1 MRIIR
6 GISLTVALTL
16 ATGNAFAQGRAGSA
30 SPGQLAY
37 NDGMNALN
45 GDDFPAA
52 EQKLVEAIGLDPSLV
67 DAYWHLASIYYRNKK
82 YSKAVELL
90 RRCPDKAN
98 LDVKQ
103 QLALNLYKT
112 TTPPPAE
119 SIQLLEQVTAA
130 RPEYFAAQVQ
140 LGQHFYKSDPK
151 RGAAALEKFLKHRPQ
166 DQAAL
171 DESVRFLLGT
181 AYIEGKD
188 WDSAVHEFE
197 LLSRQKPNDLGTQ
210 LMLGAALTG
219 KGLKGDLKA
228 CSQAIAL
235 LERVHGDASKQP
247 SIYYNLGSCYLK
259 VNRSSDA
266 EKEAAQY
273 TKVKSVDAK
282 GHVLLGDAIFAQ
294 RRYDKALVAYQ
305 AGRALDRNNI
315 ATLTKVGLTDVELG
329 NYDAAVTELEQAEAQ
344 SASDVEVL
352 CALTRAYAKKAARDK
367 LLIKADK
374 LAAIHE
380 PRPQLCAG
388 QAYFAHGSDD
398 KATGAFQEVLREDP
412 NNGAAKGQLVK
423 VLNRRASV
431 AVEKSDLARAQALLG
446 DASKLTP
453 DDLVTNRNLGLVLV
467 MAKKNQEAV
476 EVLQRV
482 LKKLG
487 KPDLVANRLL
497 GRALLA
503 EGKRAEARTEYEKA
517 AQIALKVRGV
527 DLAGVYSELGPLYL
541 DAGNADQAVTVLE
554 QAVKEGAGSPV
565 SPSAQRNLTL
575 ALIARAIERL
585 KDSKGSDGAL
595 EDVNRAAQLGKTT
608 LSPKELVVVLC
619 YEGVAALKAGRF
631 QEATEAFRRASSS
644 PGGCP
649 VKPTYEKLGT
659 SFLLAYAGYRDAGSP
674 RGREEATRVFAQQL
688 QKAAGATAD
697 LLRQLLR
704 SDWELLGYDYYVKS
718 DSKRAETALRSAMK
732 IPGKGERRELDHN
745 LAVMDLVANRVAPAE
760 KVFDLLSG
768 RPPESLV
775 NLGIIRDRQGDGRG
789 ALQLYKKAWERGV
802 RAGKLKEWI
811 DVKERLWG
819 AGGGT

>member
-1 MRIIR
+1 MK
-6 GISLTVALTL
+6 ISRAIALTVALTL
-16 ATGNAFAQGRAGSA
+16 PTSVVFAQGRAGSA

-45 GDDFPAA
+45 GDDFAAA
-52 EQKLVEAIGLDPSLV
+52 EQKLQEAIQLDPALI
-67 DAYWHLASIYYRNKK
+67 DAYWHLASIYYRSKK
-82 YSKAVELL
+82 YTKAVELL

-112 TTPPPAE
+112 ATPPPAE
-119 SIQLLEQVTAA
+119 SVQLLEQVTAA

-166 DQAAL
+166 DQSPL

-181 AYIEGKD
+181 AYIEGKE

-197 LLSRQKPNDLGTQ
+197 LLSRQKPNDLGTK
-210 LMLGAALTG
+210 LMLGASLTG

-235 LERVHGDASKQP
+235 LERVHGEATKQP

-259 VNRSSDA
+259 VNRSGDA

-273 TKVKSVDAK
+273 TKVKSIDAK

-305 AGRALDRNNI
+305 AARALDRNNI
-315 ATLTKVGLTDVELG
+315 GTLTKVGLTDVELG

-352 CALTRAYAKKAARDK
+352 CALTRAYAKKSARDK
-367 LLIKADK
+367 LLVKADK

-388 QAYFAHGSDD
+388 QAYFAHGSDE
-398 KATGAFQEVLREDP
+398 KATNAFQEVLREDP
-412 NNGAAKGQLVK
+412 NSGAAKGQLVK
-423 VLNRRASV
+423 VLNRRASG
-431 AVEKSDLARAQALLG
+431 AVEKNDLVRAQALLG
-446 DASKLTP
+446 DAVKLQP
-453 DDLVTNRNLGLVLV
+453 DDLVTNRNLGLTLV
-467 MAKKNQEAV
+467 MAKKNVEAA

-487 KPDLVANRLL
+487 KPDLIANRLL
-497 GRALLA
+497 GRALVA
-503 EGKRAEARTEYEKA
+503 EGKKEQARTEYEKA

-527 DLAGVYSELGPLYL
+527 DLAGVYTELGPLYL

-565 SPSAQRNLTL
+565 APSAQRNLTL
-575 ALIARAIERL
+575 ALMARAVERL
-585 KDSKGSDGAL
+585 KDAKGSDGAL

-608 LSPKELVVVLC
+608 LSAKELVVVLC

-631 QEATEAFRRASSS
+631 QEATEAFRRASTS
-644 PGGCP
+644 GGCP
-649 VKPTYEKLGT
+649 VKATYEKLGT

-688 QKAAGATAD
+688 QKAVGATAD

-704 SDWELLGYDYYVKS
+704 SDWELLGYDYYAKS
-718 DSKRAETALRSAMK
+718 DSKRAEAALRSAQK
-732 IPGKGERRELDHN
+732 VPGKGERRELDHN
-745 LAVMDLVANRVAPAE
+745 LAVMDLVAGRIGPAE
-760 KVFDLLSG
+760 KAFDTLSG
-768 RPPESLV
+768 RPPESMV

-789 ALQLYKKAWERGV
+789 ALQLYKRAWERGV
-802 RAGKLKEWI
+802 RAGKLKDWI